1 MRQGGFTKVYG
12 DGPTTATS
20 RSDRSLDLTVPPLST
35 VVYRSDAPIPRS
47 QAAPRVTL
55 ADPAPSTA
63 SRGRMHVTADVD
75 FTLKKGEVHCLIGPN
90 GAGKSTFFRLLLG
103 EHKPSSGRIIFD
115 EVDITALKPFER
127 IRKGMSVKFQVPG
140 IFKALS
146 VSQNLEI
153 ALQHHTAPAMLAEEV
168 DRLLE
173 FLKLTDSALVE
184 AGNLSHGQK
193 QWLES
198 GMAIALKPRLLLLD
212 EPTAG
217 MSPEE
222 TYATGEIVRQLQADG
237 VTVLAVEH
245 DMTFVRQVADQ
256 VTVLHLGRIFAQGTI
271 DAIVADERVAA
282 IYLGEVHA

>member
-1 MRQGGFTKVYG
+1 MSLLKTEALNKHFGG
-12 DGPTTATS
+12 
-20 RSDRSLDLTVPPLST
+20 L
-35 VVYRSDAPIPRS
+35 
-47 QAAPRVTL
+47 
-55 ADPAPSTA
+55 
-63 SRGRMHVTADVD
+63 HVTADVD
-75 FTLKKGEVHCLIGPN
+75 FDLEAGEVHCLIGPN

-103 EHKPSSGRIIFD
+103 EHKPTSGRILFD
-115 EVDITALKPFER
+115 GQDITALKPFAR

-146 VSQNLEI
+146 VAQNLEI
-153 ALQHHTAPAMLAEEV
+153 ALQHHTTPARLAEET
-168 DRLLE
+168 DRLLA
-173 FLKLTDSALVE
+173 FLKLTDSAAVA

-193 QWLES
+193 QWLEI

-245 DMTFVRQVADQ
+245 DMAFVRQVADR
-256 VTVLHLGRIFAQGTI
+256 VTVLHFGRIFAQGTI